1 LECIAIGWPVPP
13 LFLYSVLCILVLE
26 MKIWIYWSKS
36 NSWIYFF
43 IYFKIKTEK
52 CTGLNKVLYV
62 LGLRISGHREEQ
74 SFTCL
79 GPYDRCSS
87 WGTKFYMSWALGSVL
102 IVRNKVLHVL
112 GLTISAHREEQSFT
126 CLGLYDECSSWGTK
140 FYMSWALGSV
150 LIVRTTSIAEIV
162 LHMNDKQ

>member
-1 LECIAIGWPVPP
+1 MECIAIGWPVPP

-26 MKIWIYWSKS
+26 MKIWIFWSKS
-36 NSWIYFF
+36 NFWIYFF

-52 CTGLNKVLYV
+52 YTGLNKVVYV

-87 WGTKFYMSWALGSVL
+87 WGTKFYMSWALRSVLIVRNKVLYVLGLTISL

-112 GLTISAHREEQSFT
+112 GLRISAHRED
-126 CLGLYDECSSWGTK
+126 Y
-140 FYMSWALGSV
+140 
-150 LIVRTTSIAEIV
+150 
-162 LHMNDKQ
+162 